1 MLLRD
6 YQIAATEAVFDYFI
20 SSRGTPL
27 VVLPTG
33 SGKSICIA
41 DLVKHVLK
49 SAPDEHCLI
58 LSHRQ
63 EILQQNAAKLQSLLP
78 NTPIGIYSQG
88 LGSKRLR
95 QVTVAG
101 VQSLVRV
108 QNLPPF
114 RLIII
119 DECHLVPPSGE
130 GSYQKIISRLL
141 AAEPDARIVGYS
153 ATPFRLGS
161 GYLHE
166 GEDRVFT
173 DICYEVPVID
183 LVNAGY
189 LAPLVTKHANTQAD
203 LSGVAIRGGEFVAG
217 QAEQAMDREELT
229 GSAVAEMLRWG
240 NERKSWLV
248 FCSGIRHAEHVTQE
262 LIRAGVNADNL
273 FGNSDKG
280 HRTRVL
286 NNFKNQRLRALV
298 SVDTITTGF
307 DAPCTDM
314 IAFLRPTASAGL
326 WVQALGRGM
335 RISPETAKV
344 NCIAEGQLVL
354 TDHGM
359 IPIEEVTLSMKLWD
373 GCNWVSHDGAVY
385 KGEQEVINYAG
396 LIATADHKVWTQEG
410 WQTFGWCASK
420 QITIA
425 ETGIGEQN
433 IRQCQ
438 NRYRGDITPHQQRSE
453 SCIYSYVLHFLF
465 KKDRTLLCQCNERD
479 GGLSK
484 MWARQTSPTPRTP
497 VALQQRVCRGV
508 SLPQPPRFAIQGLW
522 CAWNPISF
530 CVAHGDGYLG
540 GAKSWTAP
548 RATDRQDRQ
557 RRALRTWKPALFDS
571 ITESISYPISTT
583 KRYVAHISK
592 KLSKC
597 KICGLYVARIFR
609 KKNDAGRDRTSFF
622 LSSVAQTKRRVWDIL
637 NVGPLNRFTVE
648 GLLVSNCLVLD
659 FCGNAI
665 RLGPI
670 DNPRVSQRGGS
681 KSSEGG
687 EAPSKVCPECSTC
700 VATSTRSC
708 VDCGYEWPEPEV
720 IHAPVAYS
728 SPVMS
733 NGEPE
738 IYEVRSVSY
747 KKHSKNI
754 GVDAF
759 GEDKFSYSLRVT
771 YSLGL
776 GFEISE
782 WICFGHE
789 KEFARRQADRWWK
802 QHRRSDDSS
811 VPKTVEEAINR
822 TSELMDVE
830 RVTVKRDGK
839 FYRVLAATF
848 RVSAVTESLLEEH
861 GI

>member
-6 YQIAATEAVFDYFI
+6 YQIAATEAVFDYFV
-20 SSRGTPL
+20 SSCGTPL

-49 SAPDEHCLI
+49 SAPNEHCLI

-63 EILQQNAAKLQSLLP
+63 EILQQNAAKLQALLP

-108 QNLPPF
+108 PNLPPF
-114 RLIII
+114 KLIII
-119 DECHLVPPSGE
+119 DECFVAGTKISTPEGPKDIESLRCGDLVYNANGFGEVKGVSRRLTDYLIRVEFSDGTEITCTKNHKIFTGRGWKEAGALEVGEIAISEKDLCLLLERVWTLDQCQWSCDEREEFQQASMLLSILFEEIEEPNEQSSVSIKDESKVKRDPAQAYQAWRKRAVAFFAGAGFASRARRGLGIECGRDNEGGAPQWDLSEPLQDRHRQCGEDDRDRDRRGVALHDREKRAGQKEDCFANFPRVVNISRIKSESAVPVFNLHVSGHPSYFANGRLVHNCHLVPPSGE

-166 GEDRVFT
+166 GDDRVFT
-173 DICYEVPVID
+173 DICFEVPVID

-189 LAPLVTKHANTQAD
+189 LSPLITKHANTQAD

-217 QAEQAMDREELT
+217 QAEQAMDRDELT

-240 NERKSWLV
+240 SERKSWLV
-248 FCSGIRHAEHVTQE
+248 FCSGIKHAEHVTQE
-262 LIRAGVNADNL
+262 LIRAGVNADNI

-335 RISPETAKV
+335 RISPET
-344 NCIAEGQLVL
+344 
-354 TDHGM
+354 
-359 IPIEEVTLSMKLWD
+359 
-373 GCNWVSHDGAVY
+373 
-385 KGEQEVINYAG
+385 
-396 LIATADHKVWTQEG
+396 
-410 WQTFGWCASK
+410 
-420 QITIA
+420 
-425 ETGIGEQN
+425 
-433 IRQCQ
+433 
-438 NRYRGDITPHQQRSE
+438 
-453 SCIYSYVLHFLF
+453 F
-465 KKDRTLLCQCNERD
+465 K
-479 GGLSK
+479 
-484 MWARQTSPTPRTP
+484 
-497 VALQQRVCRGV
+497 
-508 SLPQPPRFAIQGLW
+508 
-522 CAWNPISF
+522 
-530 CVAHGDGYLG
+530 
-540 GAKSWTAP
+540 
-548 RATDRQDRQ
+548 
-557 RRALRTWKPALFDS
+557 
-571 ITESISYPISTT
+571 
-583 KRYVAHISK
+583 
-592 KLSKC
+592 
-597 KICGLYVARIFR
+597 
-609 KKNDAGRDRTSFF
+609 
-622 LSSVAQTKRRVWDIL
+622 
-637 NVGPLNRFTVE
+637 
-648 GLLVSNCLVLD
+648 SNCLVLD
-659 FCGNAI
+659 FCGNAV

-670 DNPRVSQRGGS
+670 DNPRVSQRGGG
-681 KSSEGG
+681 KSSESR

-700 VATSTRSC
+700 VATATRSC

-738 IYEVRSVSY
+738 IYEVRSVGY

-754 GVDAF
+754 GIDAF
-759 GEDKFSYSLRVT
+759 GEDKFSYSLRVI
-771 YSLGL
+771 YSMGL

-802 QHRRSDDSS
+802 QHRISDDSS

-830 RVTVKRDGK
+830 RITVKKDGK
-839 FYRVLAATF
+839 FYRVIATTF

>member
-6 YQIAATEAVFDYFI
+6 YQIAATEAVFDYFV
-20 SSRGTPL
+20 SSCGTPL

-49 SAPDEHCLI
+49 SSPNEHCLI

-108 QNLPPF
+108 PNLPPF
-114 RLIII
+114 KLIII
-119 DECHLVPPSGE
+119 DECHLCPPKGE

-173 DICYEVPVID
+173 DICFEVPVID

-189 LAPLVTKHANTQAD
+189 LSPLITKHANTQAD

-240 NERKSWLV
+240 GERKSWLV
-248 FCSGIRHAEHVTQE
+248 FCSGIKHAEHVTQE

-335 RISPETAKV
+335 RISPET
-344 NCIAEGQLVL
+344 
-354 TDHGM
+354 
-359 IPIEEVTLSMKLWD
+359 
-373 GCNWVSHDGAVY
+373 
-385 KGEQEVINYAG
+385 
-396 LIATADHKVWTQEG
+396 
-410 WQTFGWCASK
+410 SK
-420 QITIA
+420 
-425 ETGIGEQN
+425 
-433 IRQCQ
+433 
-438 NRYRGDITPHQQRSE
+438 
-453 SCIYSYVLHFLF
+453 
-465 KKDRTLLCQCNERD
+465 
-479 GGLSK
+479 
-484 MWARQTSPTPRTP
+484 
-497 VALQQRVCRGV
+497 
-508 SLPQPPRFAIQGLW
+508 
-522 CAWNPISF
+522 
-530 CVAHGDGYLG
+530 
-540 GAKSWTAP
+540 
-548 RATDRQDRQ
+548 
-557 RRALRTWKPALFDS
+557 
-571 ITESISYPISTT
+571 
-583 KRYVAHISK
+583 
-592 KLSKC
+592 
-597 KICGLYVARIFR
+597 
-609 KKNDAGRDRTSFF
+609 
-622 LSSVAQTKRRVWDIL
+622 
-637 NVGPLNRFTVE
+637 
-648 GLLVSNCLVLD
+648 SNCLVLD
-659 FCGNAI
+659 FCGNAV

-670 DNPRVSQRGGS
+670 DNPRVSQRGGG
-681 KSSEGG
+681 KSSESR

-700 VATSTRSC
+700 VATATRSC

-754 GVDAF
+754 GIDAF
-759 GEDKFSYSLRVT
+759 GEDKFSYSLRVI
-771 YSLGL
+771 YSMGL

-802 QHRRSDDSS
+802 QHRTSDSSS

-830 RVTVKRDGK
+830 RITVKKDGK
-839 FYRVLAATF
+839 FYRVIATTF